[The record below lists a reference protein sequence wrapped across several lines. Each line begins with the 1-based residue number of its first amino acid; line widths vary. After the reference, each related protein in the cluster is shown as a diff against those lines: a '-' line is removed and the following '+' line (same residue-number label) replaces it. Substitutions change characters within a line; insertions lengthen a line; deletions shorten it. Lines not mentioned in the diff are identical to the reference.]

1 MRWHFSR
8 RNFMKKIT
16 LIILV
21 LSLSTLNSSL
31 VNGQTTC
38 ANRGFR
44 FKTSKYSEAA
54 DFPRKVVIADFN
66 NDGNLDIANYQ
77 SSTPIQNF
85 RTAIEIQLGN
95 GKGDFAVSGTLKLG
109 YIPSF
114 FNGNSLGSGD
124 FNGDGNIDLCF
135 TDSGKFIVWLG
146 TGKGTFGDS
155 KEFPLSTDGQLPFPF
170 SPPPFLISDVNDD
183 GRSDVMF
190 TASSLLGT
198 ISLNVLLAAADGSF
212 SVPKI
217 TTLVTPTTLYATADF
232 NGDGKPD
239 IIGSTQGTNSLL
251 IFLNE
256 GSGKFSAPVD
266 IGITLGSFTIADFN
280 GDQRL
285 DIIVSNS
292 STQTSSV
299 FFNNGS
305 GGFSTS
311 KLIFNRLV
319 NVGSAGD
326 FNKDGKQDFAFSQYP
341 GNQNFAGNTGVCF
354 GDGAGN
360 FSPVTSYMV
369 GVSPSVPFA
378 ADFNKDGLLDLF
390 FIDNTGFD
398 IVLGEANGVFNA
410 PQFAASPSFSSSF
423 PKFIIGEINKD
434 SMPDLVMLGSGVS
447 MYPGRGNGGFKDP
460 ITLDVN
466 KYKLGGQTF
475 GATISD
481 FNKDGNNDLAVLS
494 DYYSGTP
501 SPNNTV
507 TILRGNST
515 GGFSETD
522 SQVFAVGQSPSAI
535 KAADFNVDGFPDLVV
550 TNSGSHTASILINN
564 RLGQFLPAV
573 TFPTGLDPRSIA
585 TSDFNGDSFIDIV
598 ISNRSSAGMTLLL
611 NDGAGGF
618 TSSLIGIAANPGTLQ
633 AADVSGDGKPDLII
647 AQANANFLT
656 VLNNNGNGTF
666 GTRMNIPMPGR
677 ITDFALL
684 EINQDGKID
693 LAITMNNVSTNQ
705 SPTPQ
710 NRVAIYVGDGTGKF
724 NFGAETIAS
733 QPMSLAVNDLN
744 SDGVPE
750 LLVAGQYGVQTFLG
764 TCNSSANPLNLTTVN
779 AASYLGFD
787 VAPEG
792 IVAAF
797 GSELSVSTATATTL
811 PLPLTLVGSVTKV
824 KDSKGVERSA
834 PLFFASPGQ
843 VNFQIPAGTELGI
856 ATITI
861 NNGIGKIASGE
872 VIITAIKPAI
882 FTANSDGSG
891 IIAANALRVLNKTKA
906 QVFEP
911 LVRYDDILKRFV
923 GVPVLL
929 PGFTEN
935 SDSLY
940 LILYGTGIR
949 GRTAPDQV
957 RVYIGGVGF
966 NVDYAGAH
974 CCFVGV
980 DQINVRLFDTNSI
993 PRGEVDVRLEVDGK
1007 LSNIGKV
1014 VLE

>member
-1 MRWHFSR
+1 
-8 RNFMKKIT
+8 MKKIT
-16 LIILV
+16 LLLLVFSIFILD
-21 LSLSTLNSSL
+21 STF
-31 VNGQTTC
+31 VDAQTSC

-44 FKTSKYSEAA
+44 FKTSKYTEAA
-54 DFPRKVVIADFN
+54 DFPRNVVIADFN

-135 TDSGKFIVWLG
+135 TDSGKFKVWLG
-146 TGKGTFGDS
+146 TGKGTFGDP
-155 KEFPLSTDGQLPFPF
+155 KEYPLAADSQPPFPF
-170 SPPPFLISDVNDD
+170 STPSLVISDVNSD
-183 GRSDVMF
+183 GRSDVIF
-190 TASSLLGT
+190 TASSISGT
-198 ISLNVLLAAADGSF
+198 PSLYVLLAAADGSF

-217 TTLVTPTTLYATADF
+217 TPAVTATTLYANADF

-239 IIGSTQGTNSLL
+239 LIGATQGTNSLL
-251 IFLNE
+251 ILLNE

-280 GDQRL
+280 GDQHPDL
-285 DIIVSNS
+285 IVSNS
-292 STQTSSV
+292 STQTTSV

-319 NVGSAGD
+319 SVGSAGD
-326 FNKDGKQDFAFSQYP
+326 FNKDGKQDFVYTQNP
-341 GNQNFAGNTGVCF
+341 GNQNFSGNTGVCF
-354 GDGAGN
+354 GDGTGN

-390 FIDNTGFD
+390 FIDNAGFD
-398 IVLGEANGVFNA
+398 VVLGEANGIFNA
-410 PQFAASPSFSSSF
+410 PQFAAPLSYSGAS

-434 SMPDLVMLGSGVS
+434 SMPDLVMFGSGVS
-447 MYPGRGNGGFKDP
+447 LFPGRGTGGFKDP
-460 ITLDVN
+460 VILDGN
-466 KYKLGGQTF
+466 KYKFGGQTF
-475 GATISD
+475 GAAISD
-481 FNKDGNNDLAVLS
+481 FNKDGNNDLAILS
-494 DYYSGTP
+494 NYYTGGN

-507 TILRGNST
+507 TILRGNNA
-515 GGFSETD
+515 GGFTETD
-522 SQVFAVGQSPSAI
+522 TQVFAVGQTPSAI
-535 KAADFNVDGFPDLVV
+535 KTADFNADGFPDLVV

-573 TFPTGLDPRSIA
+573 TIPTGLDPQAIA
-585 TSDFNGDSFIDIV
+585 TSDFNGDSFIDVV
-598 ISNRSSAGMTLLL
+598 ISNRSSAGLTLLL

-618 TSSLIGIAANPGTLQ
+618 TSSLIGIAANPGVLQ
-633 AADVSGDGKPDLII
+633 AADVNGDGKPDLII
-647 AQANANFLT
+647 AQVNANFLT
-656 VLNNNGNGTF
+656 VLISNGNGTF
-666 GTRMNIPMPGR
+666 GTRMNIPIPGR

-684 EINQDGKID
+684 DINQDGKID
-693 LAITMNNVSTNQ
+693 LASTINNVPSNQ

-733 QPMSLAVNDLN
+733 QPVNLAVNDLN
-744 SDGVPE
+744 GDGTPD
-750 LLVAGQYGVQTFLG
+750 LSVAGQYGVQTFLS
-764 TCNSSANPLNLTTVN
+764 TCNSPANLLSLTAVN

-797 GSELSVSTATATTL
+797 GSELSASTATATTL
-811 PLPLTLVGSVTKV
+811 PLPLTLGGSVTKI
-824 KDSKGVERSA
+824 KDSKGVERTA
-834 PLFFASPGQ
+834 PLFFVSPGQ
-843 VNFQIPAGTELGI
+843 VNFQVPAGTELGF
-856 ATITI
+856 ATVTI
-861 NNGIGKIASGE
+861 NNGAGKIASGA
-872 VIITAIKPAI
+872 VLVTAIKPAI
-882 FTANSDGSG
+882 FTANSDGTG
-891 IIAANALRVLNKTKA
+891 VIAANALRVANKTGG
-906 QVFEP
+906 QTYEP
-911 LVRYDDILKRFV
+911 LLRFDDTLKRFV
-923 GVPVLL
+923 GVPILL
-929 PGFTEN
+929 PTFTDT
-935 SDSLY
+935 SDALY

-949 GRTAPDQV
+949 GRSEPAQV
-957 RVYIGGVGF
+957 RVFVGGVAF

-980 DQINVRLFDTNSI
+980 DQINVRIYDTYPN
-993 PRGEVDVRLEVDGK
+993 PRGEVDVKIEVDGK
-1007 LSNIGKV
+1007 VSNIGKIF
-1014 VLE
+1014 LE